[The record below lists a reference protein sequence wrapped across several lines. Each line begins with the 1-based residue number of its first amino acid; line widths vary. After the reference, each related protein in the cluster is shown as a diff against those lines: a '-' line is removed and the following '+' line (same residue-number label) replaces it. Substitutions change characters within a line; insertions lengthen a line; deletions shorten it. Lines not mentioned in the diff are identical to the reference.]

1 MDPNFWHKRWEK
13 NEIGFHQSEVNAL
26 LSDHFLGL
34 SLPRTSRIFVPLCG
48 KTRDIAWLLSQGYRV
63 VGVELSKLAV
73 EQLFADLGVAPE
85 ISNQGELLRYSAPDL
100 EIFVGDIFELSGD
113 FLGGV
118 DAIYDRAALVALPTE
133 LRGRYGAH
141 VAAITQRAPQFLI
154 CFEYDQ
160 AVMKGPPFSI
170 DRHKVHDVY
179 GIQYQIEPIANRDV
193 AGGLKGKCPAQEV
206 VWHLVKTQS

>member
-13 NEIGFHQSEVNAL
+13 NEIGFHQREVNAL

-34 SLPRTSRIFVPLCG
+34 SLPQTSRIFVPLCG
-48 KTRDIAWLLSQGYRV
+48 KTHDIAWLLSQGYRV

-100 EIFVGDIFELSGD
+100 EIFVGDIFELSD
-113 FLGGV
+113 DLLGGV

-133 LRGRYGAH
+133 LRGGYGAH
-141 VAAITQRAPQFLI
+141 VAAITQMAPQFLI

-170 DRHKVHDVY
+170 DRQKVHDVY
-179 GIQYQIEPIANRDV
+179 GVQYQIELIADRDV

-206 VWHLVKTQS
+206 VWHLVKAQS